1 MIDMPYPTKSTP
13 PAVFLSLTIILAML
27 ATVGFGAL
35 CVFAHRFGDD
45 PALLSRVR
53 LLSGVTAAVSFV
65 VAVLA
70 LVGRRWLKT

>member
-1 MIDMPYPTKSTP
+1 MPYLTKSTP
-13 PAVFLSLTIILAML
+13 PEVFLNLTIILAII

-35 CVFAHRFGDD
+35 CVFADRFGDD
-45 PALLSRVR
+45 PVLLARVR

>member
-35 CVFAHRFGDD
+35 CVFADRFGDD

-53 LLSGVTAAVSFV
+53 
-65 VAVLA
+65 
-70 LVGRRWLKT
+70 

>member
-1 MIDMPYPTKSTP
+1 M
-13 PAVFLSLTIILAML
+13 FLTLTIVLAIL

-35 CVFAHRFGDD
+35 CFFADRFGDD
-45 PALLSRVR
+45 PVLLGRVR

-70 LVGRRWLKT
+70 LAGRRWLKT